1 MNPETASRRIGLI
14 LLVVL
19 GIVLLVAVA
28 RATDQRR
35 VVGYDP
41 ERSLLA
47 TCGAQA
53 PTFFT
58 DRDRLAVYRESA
70 EGRVAAQPVHRGGEI
85 TGLECRRAERL
96 LIVATRRG
104 EHRLSLGEAPRQV
117 ALAP

>member
-1 MNPETASRRIGLI
+1 MNPETTSRHIGLA
-14 LLVVL
+14 LLAIL

-47 TCGAQA
+47 ACGAQA

-70 EGRVAAQPVHRGGEI
+70 QGRVAAQPVHRGGEI
-85 TGLECRRAERL
+85 TKLECRRAEGL
-96 LIVATRRG
+96 VVIATPRG
-104 EHRLSLGEAPRQV
+104 EHRLRLGPAAHQL